1 MTQTHNNEGRDE
13 IIECYDLDQLT
24 EIANHGCVT
33 GVANKHIYY
42 KDTISFFDKYE
53 AEILST
59 IEEQFGLELLYR
71 MFEKS
76 TACYDMYRNECTWL
90 FIETVAQDVVNE
102 LEQIAED
109 EEQKIME
116 YMKPI
121 EPKDSTNFYTSED
134 GELLERTGFNPAQ
147 SMTLNRYSQV

>member
-1 MTQTHNNEGRDE
+1 MTQTHNNEGRDA
-13 IIECYDLDQLT
+13 IIKCYDPNTLS
-24 EIANHGCVT
+24 EIANNGCVT

-59 IEEQFGLELLYR
+59 IEDVYGLELLYKT
-71 MFEKS
+71 FEKS

-102 LEQIAED
+102 LDQIADD
-109 EEQKIME
+109 EEQLIME
-116 YMKPI
+116 YMKPV
-121 EPKDSTNFYTSED
+121 
-134 GELLERTGFNPAQ
+134 
-147 SMTLNRYSQV
+147 MV

>member
-59 IEEQFGLELLYR
+59 IEEQLGREELYR
-71 MFEKS
+71 TFERS

-90 FIETVAQDVVNE
+90 FIELVAQDVVIQH
-102 LEQIAED
+102 EQIAD
-109 EEQKIME
+109 EQEQVIME
-116 YMKPI
+116 YMLP
-121 EPKDSTNFYTSED
+121 
-134 GELLERTGFNPAQ
+134 
-147 SMTLNRYSQV
+147 V

>member
-1 MTQTHNNEGRDE
+1 MPFPHNNLGKDE
-13 IIECYDLDQLT
+13 IIKCYDLNQLT

-33 GVANKHIYY
+33 GVASEHIYY
-42 KDTISFFDKYE
+42 SDTIHFFSKHE

-59 IEEQFGLELLYR
+59 IEEQYGRDELYKL
-71 MFEKS
+71 FEKS
-76 TACYDMYRNECTWL
+76 QACYDMYRNECTWM

-109 EEQKIME
+109 EEKQIME

-147 SMTLNRYSQV
+147 SMNLNRYSQV